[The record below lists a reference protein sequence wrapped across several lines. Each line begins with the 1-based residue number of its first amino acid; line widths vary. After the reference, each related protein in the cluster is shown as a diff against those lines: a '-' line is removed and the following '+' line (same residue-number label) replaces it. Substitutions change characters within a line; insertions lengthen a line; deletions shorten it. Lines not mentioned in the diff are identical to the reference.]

1 MEDPNRDTQTF
12 SPHLL
17 SRDRNN
23 LCIGRLLANFVLVNV
38 EVVSDLR
45 TARARMRRLAAR
57 LPGAYLLFNRQ
68 THQVLGKI
76 ERHAHV

>member
-1 MEDPNRDTQTF
+1 MEDRNRDTQIF
-12 SPHLL
+12 SPKPL
-17 SRDRNN
+17 SRDRDS

-45 TARARMRRLAAR
+45 TARARMRRLATH
-57 LPGAYLLFNRQ
+57 LPGAYLMFDRQ

-76 ERHAHV
+76 ESHAHV